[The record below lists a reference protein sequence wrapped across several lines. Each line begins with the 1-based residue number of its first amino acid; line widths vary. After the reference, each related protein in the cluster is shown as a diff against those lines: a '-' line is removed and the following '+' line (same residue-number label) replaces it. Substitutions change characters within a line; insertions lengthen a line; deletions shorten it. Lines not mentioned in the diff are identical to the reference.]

1 MYIRKKGAGNGFTLI
16 ELLVV
21 IAILSILAVA
31 VVLILNPAE
40 LLKQSRDA
48 TRISDFAALNASIAH
63 YVADVRGPVWTSG
76 TFCTASTTPPGGAG
90 SCTENS
96 STVVT
101 GTGWVPVDFTAI
113 SSGAPLARLPID
125 LVTSGAYYYMYS
137 ASTTGGYFEL
147 DAKMESTKFGTGG
160 SADVESDSKDGGDNN
175 TVYETGSE
183 LDLVH

>member
-1 MYIRKKGAGNGFTLI
+1 MGQQWKGNGFTLI

-31 VVLILNPAE
+31 VILVLNPAE

-48 TRISDFAALNASIAH
+48 TRISDLAALNASIAH
-63 YVADVRGPVWTSG
+63 YVADVRSPTWTTG
-76 TFCTASTTPPGGAG
+76 TYCTASTTPPGGAG
-90 SCTENS
+90 ACTQSS

-101 GTGWVPVDFTAI
+101 GTGWVPVNFSAI

-125 LVTSGAYYYMYS
+125 PVNSGAYYYMYS
-137 ASTTGGYFEL
+137 ASTTIGYFEL
-147 DAKMESTKFGTGG
+147 NAKMESAKFGTGG
-160 SADVESDSKDGGDNN
+160 TADVQSNSKDGGDNN
-175 TVYETGSE
+175 NVYETGSE